1 MWTLSRPLN
10 GRSLQPHQICRVIGD
25 ILVHHGSCPNESVT
39 ADGHPA
45 DHGAVCAQCGP
56 LTHQRVSILALAGNC
71 GAWVVDVGE
80 DHARTTEDIVLQSDI
95 VINRDVVLD
104 LAVVSNPDKVADKD
118 VLSKRTA
125 ITNHRSCAD
134 MAEVP
139 DLGTLSNRCSIIDD
153 GALVAPPCSWLI
165 HPHALYP
172 GGSRS
177 TGLPGVESGSLQSN
191 HCFTLWST
199 PTFAAP
205 TSRVLLLIQ
214 TLCRHLAL
222 FRSRVTVAIRGHRL
236 LPAQV
241 EGQSP

>member
-1 MWTLSRPLN
+1 
-10 GRSLQPHQICRVIGD
+10 
-25 ILVHHGSCPNESVT
+25 
-39 ADGHPA
+39 
-45 DHGAVCAQCGP
+45 
-56 LTHQRVSILALAGNC
+56 
-71 GAWVVDVGE
+71 
-80 DHARTTEDIVLQSDI
+80 
-95 VINRDVVLD
+95 
-104 LAVVSNPDKVADKD
+104 
-118 VLSKRTA
+118 
-125 ITNHRSCAD
+125 
-134 MAEVP
+134 MAEMP
-139 DLGTLSNRCSIIDD
+139 DLGAFSYGRTFIND

-177 TGLPGVESGSLQSN
+177 TRLPGVESGSLQSN
-191 HCFTLWST
+191 HCFILWST

-205 TSRVLLLIQ
+205 TSRVLLLSQ